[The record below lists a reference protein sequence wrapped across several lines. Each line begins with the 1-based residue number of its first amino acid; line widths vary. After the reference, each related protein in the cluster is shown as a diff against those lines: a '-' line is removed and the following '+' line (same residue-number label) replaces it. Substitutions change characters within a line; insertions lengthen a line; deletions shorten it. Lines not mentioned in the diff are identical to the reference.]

1 MKKNDFRSQ
10 MLPYCLKKMDDDI
23 GGWIV
28 LNRDYKPFNHD
39 SDKGWAIYENIPAN
53 SRIKKL
59 TLKQIE
65 LLSWYKEEINTDLP
79 FVYLYSDASIP
90 TSSNINWNKY
100 SEKLKRL
107 ATYMTIRS

>member
-1 MKKNDFRSQ
+1 MKKADFRSQ

-39 SDKGWAIYENIPAN
+39 SKEGDAIYEKVPAN

-59 TLKQIE
+59 TSKQIE
-65 LLSWYKEEINTDLP
+65 LISWYKKEFNPDYP
-79 FVYLYSDASIP
+79 FVHLYSDGSIP
-90 TSSNINWNKY
+90 TDSNENWLKY
-100 SEKLKRL
+100 SEKLKRI
-107 ATYMTIRS
+107 ASYMTIRS